1 MAGLGAWLGLALKS
15 WPRYQRKY
23 RHAMDLIHQIGGGGQ
38 TCFVFMRSL
47 LHDLASSPSKNAY
60 INDQCATD

>member
-15 WPRYQRKY
+15 WPCCQRKY
-23 RHAMDLIHQIGGGGQ
+23 KNAMDLIHRIGGGDQ
-38 TCFVFMRSL
+38 MCFVSMRSL

-60 INDQCATD
+60 INDQCTAD